1 MPIEFDPSKDQTNR
15 AKHGVSLALAESFEM
30 EVAQIT
36 PDTRE
41 NYGEHRYIAT
51 GPIGDRIYVL
61 VFTMRGANLRAISLR
76 KANRREVK
84 IYVDQA

>member
-1 MPIEFDPSKDQTNR
+1 MPIEFDPTKDQINR

-30 EVAQIT
+30 EVAQIVT
-36 PDTRE
+36 DTRE
-41 NYGEHRYIAT
+41 NYGETRYIAT
-51 GPIGDRIYVL
+51 GPIGDRLYVL

-76 KANRREVK
+76 KANRREVN